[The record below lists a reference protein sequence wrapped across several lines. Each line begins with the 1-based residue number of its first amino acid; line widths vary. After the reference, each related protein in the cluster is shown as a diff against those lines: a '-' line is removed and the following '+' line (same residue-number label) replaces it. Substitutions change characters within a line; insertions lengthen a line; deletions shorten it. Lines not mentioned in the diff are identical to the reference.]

1 MEKLTNKEKIGLLLG
16 ACGMSAALV
25 ISWGCPEV
33 FFGWSLWAICG
44 AWLGMT
50 AVFAAAVGSAAFL
63 MRLVSGLH
71 RMAIEK
77 ESREA
82 VQLYGREWMYVRPAG
97 GRYDD

>member
-1 MEKLTNKEKIGLLLG
+1 MEKLTNKEKIGVLLG

-25 ISWGCPEV
+25 ISWGCPEI
-33 FFGWSLWAICG
+33 FFGWSIAAICG

-63 MRLVSGLH
+63 VRLAAALH

-77 ESREA
+77 EIREA
-82 VQLYGREWMYVRPAG
+82 VQLYGREWRYVHPAG
-97 GRYDD
+97 GRHDH